1 MLINTMNG
9 YERMSTQ
16 ELLQSIK
23 DLVDRGICE
32 FEINASGQH
41 DIGGTLWN
49 KNGKPIVIKVRNP
62 GQRAGAMCLPN
73 TEVEI
78 FGSAPADVGWL
89 NSGGCVIV
97 HGDAGDTT
105 AHCAAGGEIF
115 IAGRTGT
122 RTGALMKHDPLYNPP
137 ELWVLKNCGS
147 FSFEFMSGGTAV
159 ICGCDCTEDQ
169 SVLGERAA
177 VGMVGGLVYF
187 RGKSHDVSVRDA
199 RIKELE
205 NTDIEFMA
213 GRLEKYLRRIKR
225 SELLAELSDW
235 TKWRKLV
242 PLSYD
247 ERPKKHDVNIKEF
260 RLNRWVEGGIFGDV
274 CVDDL
279 SVNGIVTTG
288 INRLRVPSWKST
300 AEHTCVDCKQCL
312 TMCPRQAI
320 VRAGGSDKTPLEY
333 LIDGDHC
340 IGCGI
345 CVAGCPK
352 TVWSIADNPDKIAMY
367 KNR

>member
-1 MLINTMNG
+1 MNG

-16 ELLQSIK
+16 VLLQSIK

-49 KNGKPIVIKVRNP
+49 KNGKAIVIKVRNP

-73 TEVEI
+73 TEVEV

-89 NSGGCVIV
+89 NSGGRVIV

-105 AHCAAGGEIF
+105 AHCAAGGEIY
-115 IAGRTGT
+115 IGGRTGT
-122 RTGALMKHDPLYNPP
+122 RTGALMKHDPLYDPP

-159 ICGCDCTEDQ
+159 ICGYGCVDEG

-187 RGKSHDVSVRDA
+187 RGKSQDVSIRDA

-205 NTDIEFMA
+205 TADIKF
-213 GRLEKYLRRIKR
+213 LTEKMPRYLQSINRV
-225 SELLAELSDW
+225 ELLSELSDW
-235 TKWRKLV
+235 KEWRKLV

-260 RLNRWVEGGIFGDV
+260 RLNHWVEGGIFGDV
-274 CVDDL
+274 CIDDL
-279 SVNGIVTTG
+279 SVNSIVTTG
-288 INRLRVPSWKST
+288 VNRLRVPNWQSNPENSC
-300 AEHTCVDCKQCL
+300 ADCKQCL

-320 VRAGGSDKTPLEY
+320 NRNEAIGKSSFKY
-333 LIDGDHC
+333 SADGDRC

-352 TVWSIADNPDKIAMY
+352 TVWTITDNPEKIAMY

>member
-16 ELLQSIK
+16 ALLQWVK

-49 KNGKPIVIKVRNP
+49 KSGKPIVIKVKNP

-73 TEVEI
+73 TEVEV

-89 NSGGCVIV
+89 NSGGRVIV

-105 AHCAAGGEIF
+105 AHCAAGGEIY
-115 IAGRTGT
+115 IGGRTGT
-122 RTGALMKHDPLYNPP
+122 RTGALMKHDPLYAPP
-137 ELWVLKNCGS
+137 ELWVLKSCGS

-159 ICGCDCTEDQ
+159 ICGYDCDDAV
-169 SVLGERAA
+169 SVLGERVA

-187 RGKSHDVSVRDA
+187 RGNCHDVSDRDA
-199 RIKELE
+199 LVKQLE
-205 NTDIEFMA
+205 KSDIEFLMSKMPEF
-213 GRLEKYLRRIKR
+213 LQSVNRI
-225 SELLAELSDW
+225 ELLSELSDW
-235 TKWRKLV
+235 NQWRKLV
-242 PLSYD
+242 PLSYE
-247 ERPKKHDVNIKEF
+247 ERPKKHNVNIKEF
-260 RLNRWVEGGIFGDV
+260 RLNDWVAGGIFGDV

-288 INRLRVPSWKST
+288 VNRLRVPAWRSG
-300 AEHTCVDCKQCL
+300 AHNTCVDCKQCL
-312 TMCPRQAI
+312 SMCPRQAI
-320 VRAGGSDKTPLEY
+320 TRSGGNEKNPLKY
-333 LIDGDHC
+333 SADGDRC

-345 CVAGCPK
+345 CGAGCPK
-352 TVWSIADNPDKIAMY
+352 MVWTIADNLEKIAMY